1 MPTEVNLSP
10 EAVDILKRFMC
21 DADDRLGANG
31 VDEIKGHPFFRG
43 VDWEGIRD
51 EESKYKPVAQ
61 GEEDCTRFDRFEEE
75 EPWLP
80 PEDNK
85 RSRKQRKDINFVG
98 YTYKADVEEQKS
110 KFVQALQE
118 TLNTEFPGSSDV
130 AQEEGPKPMQVNDP
144 TPKNKSNF

>member
-1 MPTEVNLSP
+1 M
-10 EAVDILKRFMC
+10 LKRFMC

-31 VDEIKGHPFFRG
+31 VDEIKAHPFFRN
-43 VDWEGIRD
+43 VDWENIRNV
-51 EESKYKPVAQ
+51 ESKYKPASQ
-61 GEEDCTRFDRFEEE
+61 GEEDCTRFDKFEEE

-80 PEDNK
+80 AEDQNK

-110 KFVQALQE
+110 KLVQALQE

-130 AQEEGPKPMQVNDP
+130 A
-144 TPKNKSNF
+144 